1 MGEWH
6 LATSQNWKEKR
17 WLQMTY
23 SVIPNYIIFENFMLL
38 LLLICQI
45 LQKHIGH
52 DTGAN
57 QYFVK
62 DFLFISNMAI
72 I

>member
-1 MGEWH
+1 MDEWH
-6 LATSQNWKEKR
+6 LSTSQNWKKNC
-17 WLQMTY
+17 WLQMAH
-23 SVIPNYIIFENFMLL
+23 SVTPNSIIFENFMLL
-38 LLLICQI
+38 LLLIRQV

-52 DTGAN
+52 DTGVN

-62 DFLFISNMAI
+62 DFLSISNMAI

>member
-1 MGEWH
+1 
-6 LATSQNWKEKR
+6 
-17 WLQMTY
+17 
-23 SVIPNYIIFENFMLL
+23 MLL

-52 DTGAN
+52 DTGAI

-62 DFLFISNMAI
+62 DFLFISNLAI